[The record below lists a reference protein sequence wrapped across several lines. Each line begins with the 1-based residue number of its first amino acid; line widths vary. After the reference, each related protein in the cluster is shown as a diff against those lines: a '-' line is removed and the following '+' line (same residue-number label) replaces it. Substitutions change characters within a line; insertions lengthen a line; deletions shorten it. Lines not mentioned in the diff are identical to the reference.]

1 MTASIEITIDAVDA
15 EPIARFWEAA
25 LGYRRLYERDPYVVL
40 APPLED
46 RRPQLVIQR
55 VDRLS
60 SEKTPVHIDLRV
72 DDPDAEV
79 ERLESLG
86 ATVEWVIDESAS
98 GFIRWTTMADPQGTL
113 FCVCPAR
120 KERSA
125 DDGSP

>member
-1 MTASIEITIDAVDA
+1 MTASIEVTIDAVDA
-15 EPIARFWEAA
+15 EPIATFWEAA
-25 LGYRRLYERDPYVVL
+25 LGYRRLYEREPYIVL
-40 APPLED
+40 GPPPED
-46 RRPQLVIQR
+46 RRPQVVIQR
-55 VDRLS
+55 VGQLS

-79 ERLESLG
+79 ARLLSLG
-86 ATVEWVIDESAS
+86 ATVEWVVDESAS

-125 DDGSP
+125 DDGSS

>member
-1 MTASIEITIDAVDA
+1 MTSSIEVAIDAVDV
-15 EPIARFWEAA
+15 EPIAAFWAAA
-25 LGYRRLYERDPYVVL
+25 LGYRRLYEREPYIVL
-40 APPLED
+40 GPPPDD
-46 RRPQLVIQR
+46 RRPQVVIQR
-55 VDRLS
+55 VGQLS

-79 ERLESLG
+79 ARLLSLG
-86 ATVEWVIDESAS
+86 ATVEWVVDESAS

-125 DDGSP
+125 DDGSS

>member
-1 MTASIEITIDAVDA
+1 MTSSMEVTIDAVEA
-15 EPIARFWEAA
+15 EPIAAFWEAA
-25 LGYRRLYERDPYVVL
+25 LGYRRLYEREPYIVL
-40 APPLED
+40 EPPPD
-46 RRPQLVIQR
+46 DVRPRIVIQR

-72 DDPDAEV
+72 DDPDTEV
-79 ERLESLG
+79 ERLQSLG
-86 ATVEWVIDESAS
+86 ATVEWVVDESAS

-125 DDGSP
+125 DDDSS

>member
-1 MTASIEITIDAVDA
+1 MTSSMEVTIDAVEA
-15 EPIARFWEAA
+15 EPIAAFWEAA
-25 LGYRRLYERDPYVVL
+25 LGYRRLYEREPYIVL
-40 APPLED
+40 GPPPD
-46 RRPQLVIQR
+46 DVRPRIVIQR

-72 DDPDAEV
+72 DDPDTEV
-79 ERLESLG
+79 ERLQSLG

-125 DDGSP
+125 DDDSS